1 MMRPC
6 GGMIDNIEKCLTIV
20 RRCPRLTALYLY
32 PVSCLVVLW
41 DGQPCAVAPS
51 VLRLNYY
58 DEREV
63 PWKRQAR

>member
-6 GGMIDNIEKCLTIV
+6 GGMIDNIEACLTRV
-20 RRCPRLTALYLY
+20 RGCHRLTALYLC

-51 VLRLNYY
+51 VLWLNHYCEGY
-58 DEREV
+58 V
-63 PWKRQAR
+63 LWKQQAR